1 MSLDFT
7 LLFKISVLLMQAGSR
22 ESTLSFECQLF
33 INFSAI
39 NHNFIQK
46 LYMAEN
52 NTHLLHAHTHL
63 VFWTVNF
70 LFVQTFYTFDDFKG
84 KNKNG
89 SLQQF
94 FYYFFYFFSI

>member
-52 NTHLLHAHTHL
+52 NTHLLHTHTS
-63 VFWTVNF
+63 
-70 LFVQTFYTFDDFKG
+70 
-84 KNKNG
+84 G
-89 SLQQF
+89 SLDCK
-94 FYYFFYFFSI
+94 FSFCTNILHF